1 MSLSNYLVLLGK
13 YYTFLHSNLVKIPN
27 QLEPTVNI
35 QFCCFIDRRRHGDHD
50 SLVLVQLVVPSVRRW
65 YNASFQSRIK
75 IALDEMI
82 TYPDWKLKLFER
94 GQAARRRR
102 ANVIVAVILFQSAV
116 LGIRICNASGYC
128 LNRGTVR
135 SGWAWLGYL
144 RDSFAL
150 QQGPIIPVS
159 LETRG
164 LIGQMKDDSLLS
176 KMAMDT
182 TRVNMYVGA
191 SREKANFFV
200 LSFVSLQTAEE
211 KSDDFNLINYVLP
224 CSALWA
230 LRHFLTESG
239 FSIPVWPVFVLP
251 FVSQVIVRLVHG
263 WYIGFAIRR
272 DAAAQGAILMPY
284 VQESSISIMWRI
296 VDSFKNGYPSEVFQ
310 KWSEQYGNTFSFG
323 TLSSKWT
330 HEVFTSEPE
339 HIKAVLAT
347 QFRDFE
353 KGAFVFN
360 ATKALFGVGV
370 FSTDGEMWKFHRT
383 MTRPFFN
390 KERISDFD
398 NFERHAVSTITQ
410 IKARLREGY
419 PVDFQ
424 DVVARFTLDSATEFL
439 LGKDVNSISA
449 GLPYPAGSPL
459 GDNLHFVNHPSNA
472 FVKAFAEAQV
482 QNMIRVKSGASWPL
496 REIFRDKS
504 VGSEKKLDNMTLL
517 DRLVEEADDPKVVQD
532 ELVNVL
538 VAGRDSTASLLT
550 MAVYMMCEHPD
561 MVTRLRSE
569 IFGKVG
575 NRRPTYEDIRDMKV
589 SAVSTTLPNKGRPP
603 YYVPRDTL
611 LTYSVFLMHR
621 RTDLWGPDALE
632 FDPDRFLDSRLQKY
646 LTPNPYIFLPFN
658 ASPRIC
664 RGQQNFSSFSLAR
677 DAQPAEGIP
686 PASWTPT
693 PGTTKG
699 RDKIMFGITI
709 TIYAKGGLWVRM
721 EEAKDGTTL

>member
-1 MSLSNYLVLLGK
+1 MATTYLPPGVVYLS
-13 YYTFLHSNLVKIPN
+13 H
-27 QLEPTVNI
+27 
-35 QFCCFIDRRRHGDHD
+35 
-50 SLVLVQLVVPSVRRW
+50 
-65 YNASFQSRIK
+65 
-75 IALDEMI
+75 IA
-82 TYPDWKLKLFER
+82 F
-94 GQAARRRR
+94 
-102 ANVIVAVILFQSAV
+102 
-116 LGIRICNASGYC
+116 
-128 LNRGTVR
+128 
-135 SGWAWLGYL
+135 
-144 RDSFAL
+144 
-150 QQGPIIPVS
+150 
-159 LETRG
+159 
-164 LIGQMKDDSLLS
+164 
-176 KMAMDT
+176 
-182 TRVNMYVGA
+182 YV
-191 SREKANFFV
+191 
-200 LSFVSLQTAEE
+200 T
-211 KSDDFNLINYVLP
+211 VLP
-224 CSALWA
+224 CSVLWV

-239 FSIPVWPVFVLP
+239 FSVSVWPVFVVP
-251 FVSQVIVRLVHG
+251 FASQLIFRLVHG

-272 DAAAQGAILMPY
+272 DVAAQGAIIMPS
-284 VQESSISIMWRI
+284 VQASSISIMRSI
-296 VDSFKNGYPSEVFQ
+296 VDSFKNGYPSTFESDSVLHRLTNRPLGEVFQ

-323 TLSSKWT
+323 TLSTKW
-330 HEVFTSEPE
+330 VFTSEPE
-339 HIKAVLAT
+339 HIKAILAT

-353 KGAFVFN
+353 KGSFVFN
-360 ATKALFGVGV
+360 AMKALFGVGV

-439 LGKDVNSISA
+439 FGKDVDSISA

-482 QNMIRVKSGASWPL
+482 QTMIRIKSGASWPL
-496 REIFRDKS
+496 REIFRDKVKPQRKVLDDFIQPLISEGYERRAKGVKS
-504 VGSEKKLDNMTLL
+504 VESEKKLNDMTLL
-517 DRLVEEADDPKVVQD
+517 DRLVEEADDPNVVQD

-550 MAVYMMCEHPD
+550 MAVYMMCEHLD

-569 IFGKVG
+569 ILGKVG
-575 NRRPTYEDIRDMKV
+575 NRQPTYEDIRDMKYLRAFLNETLRLYATVPESGRV

-603 YYVPRDTL
+603 YYVARDTL

-621 RTDLWGPDALE
+621 RKDLWGPDALE
-632 FDPDRFLDSRLQKY
+632 FDPDRFLDSRLHKY

-658 ASPRIC
+658 AGPRIC
-664 RGQQNFSSFSLAR
+664 LGQQFAYNEASYYLIRLLQNFSSFSLAR
-677 DAQPAEGIP
+677 DAQPTEGIP

-721 EEAKDGTTL
+721 EEAKDGAMF

>member
-1 MSLSNYLVLLGK
+1 MISSTMATSYLPPGVVYLSHIAFY
-13 YYTFLHSNLVKIPN
+13 
-27 QLEPTVNI
+27 
-35 QFCCFIDRRRHGDHD
+35 
-50 SLVLVQLVVPSVRRW
+50 VV
-65 YNASFQSRIK
+65 
-75 IALDEMI
+75 
-82 TYPDWKLKLFER
+82 
-94 GQAARRRR
+94 
-102 ANVIVAVILFQSAV
+102 
-116 LGIRICNASGYC
+116 
-128 LNRGTVR
+128 
-135 SGWAWLGYL
+135 
-144 RDSFAL
+144 
-150 QQGPIIPVS
+150 
-159 LETRG
+159 
-164 LIGQMKDDSLLS
+164 
-176 KMAMDT
+176 
-182 TRVNMYVGA
+182 
-191 SREKANFFV
+191 
-200 LSFVSLQTAEE
+200 
-211 KSDDFNLINYVLP
+211 VLP
-224 CSALWA
+224 CSLLWV
-230 LRHFLTESG
+230 LRHFLTGSG
-239 FSIPVWPVFVLP
+239 FSISVWPVFAVP
-251 FVSQVIVRLVHG
+251 FVSQVIFHLVHG

-272 DAAAQGAILMPY
+272 DVAAQGAIIMPS
-284 VQESSISIMWRI
+284 VQASSISIMRRI
-296 VDSFKNGYPSEVFQ
+296 VDGFKNGYPSEVFQ

-323 TLSSKWT
+323 TLSSKW
-330 HEVFTSEPE
+330 VFTTEPE
-339 HIKAVLAT
+339 HIKAILAT

-353 KGAFVFN
+353 KGSFVFN
-360 ATKALFGVGV
+360 AMKALFGVGV

-439 LGKDVNSISA
+439 FGKDVDSISA
-449 GLPYPAGSPL
+449 GLPYPAGSRL

-482 QNMIRVKSGASWPL
+482 QTMIRIKSGASWPL
-496 REIFRDKS
+496 REIFRDRVKPLRKVLDDFIQPLIFEGYERKAKGVRS
-504 VGSEKKLDNMTLL
+504 VESEKNLDDMTLL

-532 ELVNVL
+532 ELINVL

-569 IFGKVG
+569 ILGKVG
-575 NRRPTYEDIRDMKV
+575 NRQPTYEDIRDMKYLRAFINETLRLYATVPESGRV

-603 YYVPRDTL
+603 YYVARDTL

-621 RTDLWGPDALE
+621 RKDLWGPDALE

-658 ASPRIC
+658 TGPRIC
-664 RGQQNFSSFSLAR
+664 LGQQFAYNEASYYLIRLLQSFSSFSLAR

-686 PASWTPT
+686 PASWTPA

-721 EEAKDGTTL
+721 EEAKDGAIL

>member
-1 MSLSNYLVLLGK
+1 MATSYLPPGVVYLSHIAFY
-13 YYTFLHSNLVKIPN
+13 
-27 QLEPTVNI
+27 
-35 QFCCFIDRRRHGDHD
+35 
-50 SLVLVQLVVPSVRRW
+50 VV
-65 YNASFQSRIK
+65 
-75 IALDEMI
+75 
-82 TYPDWKLKLFER
+82 
-94 GQAARRRR
+94 
-102 ANVIVAVILFQSAV
+102 
-116 LGIRICNASGYC
+116 
-128 LNRGTVR
+128 
-135 SGWAWLGYL
+135 
-144 RDSFAL
+144 
-150 QQGPIIPVS
+150 
-159 LETRG
+159 
-164 LIGQMKDDSLLS
+164 
-176 KMAMDT
+176 
-182 TRVNMYVGA
+182 
-191 SREKANFFV
+191 
-200 LSFVSLQTAEE
+200 
-211 KSDDFNLINYVLP
+211 VLP
-224 CSALWA
+224 CSVLWV

-239 FSIPVWPVFVLP
+239 FSVPVWPIFVVP
-251 FVSQVIVRLVHG
+251 FVSQIIFRLVHG

-272 DAAAQGAILMPY
+272 DAAAQGAILMPC
-284 VQESSISIMWRI
+284 VQESSISIMRRI

-323 TLSSKWT
+323 TLSSRW
-330 HEVFTSEPE
+330 
-339 HIKAVLAT
+339 AVLAT

-353 KGAFVFN
+353 KGSFVFN

-439 LGKDVNSISA
+439 FGKDVDSISA

-496 REIFRDKS
+496 REIFGDKVKPLRKVLDDFIQPLLSDGYERKTKGVKS
-504 VGSEKKLDNMTLL
+504 VESEKKLYDMTLL

-569 IFGKVG
+569 ILGKVG
-575 NRRPTYEDIRDMKV
+575 NRRPTYEDIRDMKYLRAFINETLRLYATVPENGRV

-603 YYVPRDTL
+603 YYVARDTL

-658 ASPRIC
+658 AGPRIC
-664 RGQQNFSSFSLAR
+664 LGQQFAYNEASYYLIRLLQNFSSFSLAR

-721 EEAKDGTTL
+721 EEAKDGAML